1 MCCYGCYDH
10 LMPINCVAHVYV
22 HNVLFYACSM
32 TYMYFAVVRMAQQ
45 HEANVANVETQLNPL
60 HQRDAQKNSPLAVAQ
75 EYELLYSNEWQDAK
89 LALDEYSDWKV
100 KDRDKYEILISTLMV
115 RSAGA

>member
-1 MCCYGCYDH
+1 M
-10 LMPINCVAHVYV
+10 HVLD
-22 HNVLFYACSM
+22 VL
-32 TYMYFAVVRMAQQ
+32 AVGRMADL
-45 HEANVANVETQLNPL
+45 HEANVAHVETQLHPP

-115 RSAGA
+115 RRAGA